1 MSVSIPVE
9 TVQHD
14 LRSLLEQLKLG
25 ETITLVSPEGVPE
38 ALLVSLKAAPSQP
51 QSLVDWEARWDALAR
66 KIGQAWKSDK
76 SAQEILTE
84 MRR

>member
-1 MSVSIPVE
+1 MSVSVPVE
-9 TVQHD
+9 TAQDD
-14 LRSLLEQLKLG
+14 LCSLLEQLKLG

-38 ALLVSLKAAPSQP
+38 ALLVSLKTVPSQP
-51 QSLVDWEARWDALAR
+51 RSLDDWEKRWDTLAR

-76 SAQEILTE
+76 SALEILTE

>member
-9 TVQHD
+9 AAQDD
-14 LRSLLEQLKLG
+14 LRSLLEQLELG

-51 QSLVDWEARWDALAR
+51 QSLVDWEARWDTLAR

-76 SAQEILTE
+76 SALEILTE

>member
-9 TVQHD
+9 TAQDD

-25 ETITLVSPEGVPE
+25 ETITLVNPEGVPE

-51 QSLVDWEARWDALAR
+51 QSLADWEKRWDTLAR
-66 KIGQAWKSDK
+66 KIGQAWKSDE
-76 SAQEILTE
+76 SAQEILAE

>member
-1 MSVSIPVE
+1 MSLSIPVE
-9 TVQHD
+9 TAEHD
-14 LRSLLEQLKLG
+14 LHSLLAQLKLG
-25 ETITLVSPEGVPE
+25 ETITLVSSEGVPE
-38 ALLVSLKAAPSQP
+38 ALLVSLKAAPSP
-51 QSLVDWEARWDALAR
+51 PPSPVDWEARWDTLAH

>member
-9 TVQHD
+9 TAQDD

-51 QSLVDWEARWDALAR
+51 QSSVDWEARWDALTR
-66 KIGQAWKSDK
+66 KIGQAWKSNK